1 MIGYRTE
8 AAQRASFHAAGAGG
22 VALIH
27 PHAAAA
33 GVDKMESAGTIQ
45 TEIERRV
52 ERLAWPK
59 LEAALDERG
68 FALIPALL
76 RSGECAAVAA
86 MYGHRDLFRSRVE
99 MARFRFGLG
108 EYKYFAAPLPPL
120 VAALR
125 ASLYLRLAP
134 IATRWSESLRIGAE
148 YPATLDRFLHA
159 CRAAGQTRPTP
170 LVLRYAAGGYN
181 CMHQDLYGEV
191 FFPLQATVM
200 LSRPEIDF
208 AGGEFLLAE
217 QRPRAQSRVEAI
229 RLERGM
235 AIVFATRWRPAR
247 GVRNVYRAAVRHGV
261 STVARGGRTTL
272 GVIFHDAR

>member
-1 MIGYRTE
+1 
-8 AAQRASFHAAGAGG
+8 
-22 VALIH
+22 
-27 PHAAAA
+27 
-33 GVDKMESAGTIQ
+33 MESAETIQ
-45 TEIERRV
+45 TQIERRV
-52 ERLAWPK
+52 ARLDWRA
-59 LEAALDERG
+59 LEGALDDRG

-76 RSGECAAVAA
+76 RADECAAVVA
-86 MYGHRDLFRSRVE
+86 MYGRRELFRSRVE

-120 VAALR
+120 IGALR
-125 ASLYLRLAP
+125 TSLYRRLAP
-134 IATRWSESLRIGAE
+134 IAARWSESLRMGLG
-148 YPATLDRFLHA
+148 YPAALDQFLCA
-159 CRAAGQTRPTP
+159 CRAAGQTKPTP

-200 LSRPEIDF
+200 LSRPESDF
-208 AGGEFLLAE
+208 TGGEFLLAE

-235 AIVFATRWRPAR
+235 AIVFATRWRPVRGAR
-247 GVRNVYRAAVRHGV
+247 SVYRAAIRHGV
-261 STVARGGRTTL
+261 STVTRGDRTTL

>member
-1 MIGYRTE
+1 
-8 AAQRASFHAAGAGG
+8 
-22 VALIH
+22 
-27 PHAAAA
+27 
-33 GVDKMESAGTIQ
+33 MESVETIQ

-52 ERLAWPK
+52 ARLDWRA
-59 LEAALDERG
+59 LEGALDDRG
-68 FALIPALL
+68 FALLPALL
-76 RSGECAAVAA
+76 RAGECAAVAA
-86 MYGHRDLFRSRVE
+86 MYDRRELFRSRVE

-125 ASLYLRLAP
+125 ASLYRRLAP
-134 IATRWSESLRIGAE
+134 IAARWSESLRMAAE
-148 YPATLDRFLHA
+148 FPPTLDQFLCA
-159 CRAAGQTRPTP
+159 CRAAGQAKPTP

-200 LSRPEIDF
+200 LSRPESDF
-208 AGGEFLLAE
+208 TGGEFLLAE

-235 AIVFATRWRPAR
+235 GIVFATRWRPVRGAR
-247 GVRNVYRAAVRHGV
+247 SVYRAVIRHGV
-261 STVARGGRTTL
+261 STVTCGDRTTL

>member
-1 MIGYRTE
+1 MIRP
-8 AAQRASFHAAGAGG
+8 R
-22 VALIH
+22 
-27 PHAAAA
+27 AAAD
-33 GVDKMESAGTIQ
+33 VVTMECTETIQ
-45 TEIERRV
+45 TKIERRV
-52 ERLAWPK
+52 GRLEWPAI
-59 LEAALDERG
+59 EAALDDRG

-76 RSGECAAVAA
+76 RAGECAAVAA
-86 MYGHRDLFRSRVE
+86 MYHRRELFRSRVE
-99 MARFRFGLG
+99 MARFGFGLG

-125 ASLYLRLAP
+125 AALYRRLAP
-134 IATRWSESLRIGAE
+134 LAARWSESLRMVAE
-148 YPATLDRFLHA
+148 FPPTLDQFLCA
-159 CRAAGQTRPTP
+159 CRAAGQAKPTP

-181 CMHQDLYGEV
+181 CMHQDLYGEI

-200 LSRPEIDF
+200 LSRPESDF

-235 AIVFATRWRPAR
+235 AIVFATRWRPVRGAR
-247 GVRNVYRAAVRHGV
+247 SVYRAAIRHGV
-261 STVARGGRTTL
+261 STVTRGDRTTL